1 MPKKP
6 KTVEV
11 ANPEHEKLME
21 TLRFTP
27 RTYKIQLWGYGGEYI
42 MGTVERK
49 IYDYFRH
56 RRLDLSDFAWDSDYA
71 NEHNIPEEMWPFPPG
86 SYYDCDD
93 ICHEHGVDRNAGTL
107 QIDDENGETVYQQS
121 LENISGMGADGDEPE
136 PEWGGGEEYW
146 IGMNPVGT
154 VVFFGVSNEKGTF
167 FEAELP
173 LTAPFDVTKLELG
186 YDEID
191 GNDIVNSVKYNGEQI
206 DNWGGDTN
214 GKGSEFGLYLIKD
227 SNTWEKYATMDDI
240 DYEMTD
246 WFPKKV
252 KPVHAG
258 QYMIKTAGK
267 NSWEHRGLWTGTNWV
282 DSWTDSED
290 YSNPDKIIKIKEW
303 RGLAQDPD
311 AGTTED
317 RVMDL
322 EDALEEL
329 KAEFEA
335 LTASDAAEGLKI
347 INCACKGCAWE
358 GPIDDTLNNADDEMV
373 CPECSSYVEILSEE
387 DEAMADATKWPTNRP

>member
-1 MPKKP
+1 M
-6 KTVEV
+6 
-11 ANPEHEKLME
+11 
-21 TLRFTP
+21 
-27 RTYKIQLWGYGGEYI
+27 WGYGGEYI
-42 MGTVERK
+42 MGTVDRK

-56 RRLDLSDFAWDSDYA
+56 RRLNISDFAWDSDYA
-71 NEHNIPEEMWPFPPG
+71 EENNIPEEMWPFTPG

-93 ICHEHGVDRNAGTL
+93 MGHVHGVDRNAGTL
-107 QIDDENGETVYQQS
+107 QIDDESGETIWQKE
-121 LENISGMGADGDEPE
+121 LEDITGGNEDE
-136 PEWGGGEEYW
+136 PEWGGGEEVW
-146 IGMNPVGT
+146 ITSKPAGT
-154 VVFFGVSNEKGTF
+154 VVFLGVSNEKGTF
-167 FEAELP
+167 FEGEIELKQ
-173 LTAPFDVTKLELG
+173 PFDITKLTLS
-186 YDEID
+186 YDEFD
-191 GNDIVNSVKYNGEQI
+191 GNDIISGVEYDGEQI

-214 GKGSEFGLYLIKD
+214 GKSSDFGFYLVKD
-227 SNTWEKYATMDDI
+227 SNSWEKYSNLDDI
-240 DYEMTD
+240 DYEMTE
-246 WFPKKV
+246 WFSKKV
-252 KPVHAG
+252 KPVHVG

-267 NSWEHRGLWTGTNWV
+267 NSWEHRGTWTGTNWV
-282 DSWTDSED
+282 NSWTEPED
-290 YSNPDKIIKIKEW
+290 YSDPDKIIKIKEW

-335 LTASDAAEGLKI
+335 LIASDATEGLKL

>member
-1 MPKKP
+1 MA
-6 KTVEV
+6 TVK
-11 ANPEHEKLME
+11 EHEKLIE
-21 TLRFTP
+21 VLKFTP
-27 RTYKIQLWGYGGEYI
+27 RTYKIHLWGYGGEYI
-42 MGTVERK
+42 MGSVDRK

-56 RRLDLSDFAWDSDYA
+56 RRLDLSEFAWQSDYA
-71 NEHNIPEEMWPFPPG
+71 EENNIPEEMWPFPPG
-86 SYYDCDD
+86 SYYDCDN
-93 ICHEHGVDRNAGTL
+93 ICHEHGVDRNAGTV
-107 QIDDENGETVYQQS
+107 QIDDENGDTIYEKR
-121 LENISGMGADGDEPE
+121 LEDITGYEDNDGNPE

-154 VVFFGVSNEKGTF
+154 VVFFGVSSEKGTF
-167 FEAELP
+167 FEGEIELKQ
-173 LTAPFDVTKLELG
+173 PFDITKLELG

-191 GNDIVNSVKYNGEQI
+191 GCDIINSVKYDGEQI

-240 DYEMTD
+240 EYEMTE

-252 KPVHAG
+252 KPVHVG

-267 NSWEHRGLWTGTNWV
+267 NSWEHRGLWTGSNWV
-282 DSWTDSED
+282 NSWTVEED
-290 YSNPDKIIKIKEW
+290 YDDPDKIIKIKEW

-335 LTASDAAEGLKI
+335 LTASDAAEGLKL

-373 CPECSSYVEILSEE
+373 CPECSSYVEILSVE

>member
-1 MPKKP
+1 
-6 KTVEV
+6 
-11 ANPEHEKLME
+11 
-21 TLRFTP
+21 
-27 RTYKIQLWGYGGEYI
+27 
-42 MGTVERK
+42 
-49 IYDYFRH
+49 
-56 RRLDLSDFAWDSDYA
+56 
-71 NEHNIPEEMWPFPPG
+71 
-86 SYYDCDD
+86 
-93 ICHEHGVDRNAGTL
+93 
-107 QIDDENGETVYQQS
+107 
-121 LENISGMGADGDEPE
+121 
-136 PEWGGGEEYW
+136 
-146 IGMNPVGT
+146 
-154 VVFFGVSNEKGTF
+154 
-167 FEAELP
+167 
-173 LTAPFDVTKLELG
+173 
-186 YDEID
+186 
-191 GNDIVNSVKYNGEQI
+191 VKYDGEQI

-227 SNTWEKYATMDDI
+227 SNTWEKYATLDDI
-240 DYEMTD
+240 DYEMTE
-246 WFPKKV
+246 WFSKKV

-282 DSWTDSED
+282 DSWTDPED

-303 RGLAQDPD
+303 RGLAQYPD

-322 EDALEEL
+322 LDALEEL

>member
-1 MPKKP
+1 MA
-6 KTVEV
+6 TVK
-11 ANPEHEKLME
+11 EHEKLIE
-21 TLRFTP
+21 VLKFTP
-27 RTYKIQLWGYGGEYI
+27 RTYKIHLWGYGGEYI
-42 MGTVERK
+42 MGSVDRK

-56 RRLDLSDFAWDSDYA
+56 RRLDLSEFAWQSDYA
-71 NEHNIPEEMWPFPPG
+71 EENNIPEEMWPFTPG
-86 SYYDCDD
+86 SYYDCDN
-93 ICHEHGVDRNAGTL
+93 ICHEHGVDRNAGTV
-107 QIDDENGETVYQQS
+107 QIDDENGDTIYEKR
-121 LENISGMGADGDEPE
+121 LEDITGYEDNDGNPE

-154 VVFFGVSNEKGTF
+154 VVFFGVSSEKGTF
-167 FEAELP
+167 FEGEIELKQ
-173 LTAPFDVTKLELG
+173 PFDITKLELG

-191 GNDIVNSVKYNGEQI
+191 GCDIINSVKYDGEQI

-240 DYEMTD
+240 EYEMTE

-252 KPVHAG
+252 KPVHVG

-267 NSWEHRGLWTGTNWV
+267 NSWEHRGLWTGSNWV
-282 DSWTDSED
+282 NSWTVEED
-290 YSNPDKIIKIKEW
+290 YDDPDKIIKIKEW

-335 LTASDAAEGLKI
+335 LTASDAAEGLKL

-373 CPECSSYVEILSEE
+373 CPECSSYVEILSVE

>member
-21 TLRFTP
+21 MLKFTP
-27 RTYKIQLWGYGGEYI
+27 RTYKITMWGYGGEYI
-42 MGTVERK
+42 MGTVDRK

-56 RRLDLSDFAWDSDYA
+56 RRLNISDFAWDSDYA
-71 NEHNIPEEMWPFPPG
+71 EENNIPEEMWPFTPG

-93 ICHEHGVDRNAGTL
+93 MGHVHGVDRNAGTL
-107 QIDDENGETVYQQS
+107 QIDDESGETIWQKE
-121 LENISGMGADGDEPE
+121 LEDITGGNEDE
-136 PEWGGGEEYW
+136 PEWGGGEEVW
-146 IGMNPVGT
+146 ITSKPAGT
-154 VVFFGVSNEKGTF
+154 VVFLGVSNEKGTF
-167 FEAELP
+167 FEGEIELKQ
-173 LTAPFDVTKLELG
+173 PFDITKLTLS
-186 YDEID
+186 YDEFD
-191 GNDIVNSVKYNGEQI
+191 GNDIISGVEYDGEQI
-206 DNWGGDTN
+206 GNWGGDTN
-214 GKGSEFGLYLIKD
+214 GKSSDFGFYLVKD
-227 SNTWEKYATMDDI
+227 SNSWEKYSNLDDI
-240 DYEMTD
+240 DYEMTE
-246 WFPKKV
+246 WFSKKV
-252 KPVHAG
+252 KPVHVG

-267 NSWEHRGLWTGTNWV
+267 NSWEHRGLWTGSNWV
-282 DSWTDSED
+282 NSWTEPED
-290 YSNPDKIIKIKEW
+290 YNDPDKIIKIKEW

-311 AGTTED
+311 VGTTED

-335 LTASDAAEGLKI
+335 LMASDATEGLKL